1 MVTSLRLRSSAD
13 IVKRSKNQSKNQKS
27 RTPCNRHS
35 AQSFRFYVF
44 DMFRCDSPYRGSV
57 GTIIQSSPLI
67 RPPLFYNGESVFA
80 NLANWSRRPVARM
93 NRTVFGIN
101 SSSPS
106 LPQVRLLA
114 PHAAGRR
121 SAGLVPRVPAAKE
134 QWQRA
139 ESGTALKLCPR
150 RRGMLSLAASHP
162 PRKSE
167 K

>member
-1 MVTSLRLRSSAD
+1 VSSAGSEPGNWNVTSTRYPFFWGGGFISLFSCLRRHADALYRIKATNVVTSLRLRSSAD

-101 SSSPS
+101 SES
-106 LPQVRLLA
+106 L
-114 PHAAGRR
+114 
-121 SAGLVPRVPAAKE
+121 
-134 QWQRA
+134 
-139 ESGTALKLCPR
+139 
-150 RRGMLSLAASHP
+150 
-162 PRKSE
+162 RKSTRYPILTGHE
-167 K
+167 AL